1 MKKPGTHIVLLGFQ
15 ALLLLPAI
23 AGAQQLITQTF
34 TSSGMFA
41 VPAGVTSVDVQVW
54 GGGGGGGGA
63 DSYKAKNRAGGGG
76 AGGSFTAVRK
86 ISVGPGT
93 QNAVTAGA
101 RGSGGAG
108 GKGQTQGG
116 KGRKPSI
123 PSRGSG
129 CA

>member
-76 AGGSFTAVRK
+76 GGGSVTAVRK
-86 ISVGPGT
+86 I
-93 QNAVTAGA
+93 TAGP
-101 RGSGGAG
+101 RTPKVS
-108 GKGQTQGG
+108 
-116 KGRKPSI
+116 
-123 PSRGSG
+123 SRG
-129 CA
+129 